1 MKYEVISNFSPTGDQ
16 PKAIKSLVTG
26 LDQNKKFQTLEGV
39 TGSGKTFTIA
49 HTIANYG
56 KPTLVLCHNKTL
68 AAQLYSELKEFF
80 PKNAVEYFIS
90 YYDYYQPEAYI
101 PQTDTFIEKDA
112 SINSEIERL
121 RLAATDALLN
131 RDDVIIICSVSCI
144 YGLGSPDDYKEM
156 VFTAKVGDIVDRNS
170 TLEKL
175 IKIQYERNDYEAAS
189 GNFRVRGDTLD
200 IFPSYTNAYAVRIE
214 FFDDEIE
221 SIKKINPLT
230 AKKISTH
237 DHIMI
242 SPAKHFVMPQYKID
256 NAINKINTE
265 KEKQII
271 YFEKE
276 KKLIEA
282 QRIKMRTEYDL
293 EMLKELG
300 YCNGVENYSQPLS
313 NRSPGDRPDCL
324 LDYFPDGFLTII
336 DESHVTLPQIRGM
349 FNGDRSRKL
358 TLVENGFRL
367 PSALDNRPLNFDEFI
382 NITNELIFSSAT
394 PGKFE
399 VENSSQ
405 IIEQI
410 IRPTGIIEPPV
421 EIRPLKNQID
431 NLIDEIRY
439 RVERKERS
447 LVTTL
452 TKKNAEDLTL
462 FLKKINIQVQ
472 YIHSDVD
479 AIERVEILR
488 NLRKGDVDCVVGIN
502 LLREGLDLPE
512 VSLVAILDADKE
524 GFLRSESSLIQT
536 AGRAA
541 RHLKGLVIM
550 YADNLTNSMQNMIKK
565 CDQRRIK
572 QLEYNQKNNLKPKAI
587 NKPIQKSLK
596 DLHNDEDSIIKKVL
610 NKTGKDFNINEIIT
624 QTEKDM
630 LEAAEKMEFEH
641 AAILRDRL
649 NKLKEKYD

>member
-1 MKYEVISNFSPTGDQ
+1 
-16 PKAIKSLVTG
+16 
-26 LDQNKKFQTLEGV
+26 
-39 TGSGKTFTIA
+39 
-49 HTIANYG
+49 
-56 KPTLVLCHNKTL
+56 
-68 AAQLYSELKEFF
+68 
-80 PKNAVEYFIS
+80 
-90 YYDYYQPEAYI
+90 
-101 PQTDTFIEKDA
+101 
-112 SINSEIERL
+112 
-121 RLAATDALLN
+121 
-131 RDDVIIICSVSCI
+131 
-144 YGLGSPDDYKEM
+144 
-156 VFTAKVGDIVDRNS
+156 
-170 TLEKL
+170 
-175 IKIQYERNDYEAAS
+175 
-189 GNFRVRGDTLD
+189 
-200 IFPSYTNAYAVRIE
+200 
-214 FFDDEIE
+214 
-221 SIKKINPLT
+221 
-230 AKKISTH
+230 
-237 DHIMI
+237 
-242 SPAKHFVMPQYKID
+242 MPQYKID

-452 TKKNAEDLTL
+452 TKKTAEDLTL

-524 GFLRSESSLIQT
+524 GFLRSETSLIQT